1 MHRKGDSKSMMISAT
16 KIWGRLKTNN
26 DISDFYDYADYT
38 TGCTG
43 AVHQLHTVLTFFD
56 KLIDYVQGNEFTEK
70 NNDIIGNILKE
81 IEKDD
86 IYFVDIEN

>member
-1 MHRKGDSKSMMISAT
+1 MISAT
-16 KIWGRLKTNN
+16 KIWNRLKTNN

-38 TGCTG
+38 SGCTG
-43 AVHQLHTVLTFFD
+43 AVHQLHMVMTFFD

-70 NNDIIGNILKE
+70 NNETINVILRE